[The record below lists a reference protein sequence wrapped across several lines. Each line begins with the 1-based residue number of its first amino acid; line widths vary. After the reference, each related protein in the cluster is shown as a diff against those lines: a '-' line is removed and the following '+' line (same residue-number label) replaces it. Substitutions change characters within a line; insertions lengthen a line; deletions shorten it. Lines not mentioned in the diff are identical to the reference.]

1 MKKVLTLALT
11 AVLCLGLVFMTGCGG
26 GNLEMPYSGYDLTEY
41 VTLPDYDSYTTEKP
55 DVTITDEDID
65 AAIDEVL
72 AQYPTTE
79 EETEGVVEKGDKI
92 RYSYKGT
99 LADGST
105 TDGMNA
111 DNQEMVLGQASMIDG
126 FQEGMYGATIG
137 EPVTL
142 NLKFPDPYPNNE
154 DLSGKDVTFVVTV
167 NAKLVD
173 VPAELTDDFV
183 KEHSDEKNV
192 ADYRKSMAKQLEEQE
207 TEEQLYNIKT
217 KIWNQIV
224 AETEITE
231 AIALE
236 VDSKVEMFNTR
247 YEKLAEQQGM
257 EWEEFLDEYFKYDTD
272 EYNEQIRLYAESMVK
287 TEMIVYAAAQ
297 KEGIEVSEKEYEEQL
312 DSILTSYGY
321 SDMESFED
329 AAGMALDQFAEE
341 QYSLKLNLYLEKV
354 LDVIYDRIAENAE

>member
-1 MKKVLTLALT
+1 M
-11 AVLCLGLVFMTGCGG
+11 
-26 GNLEMPYSGYDLTEY
+26 
-41 VTLPDYDSYTTEKP
+41 
-55 DVTITDEDID
+55 
-65 AAIDEVL
+65 
-72 AQYPTTE
+72 
-79 EETEGVVEKGDKI
+79 
-92 RYSYKGT
+92 
-99 LADGST
+99 
-105 TDGMNA
+105 
-111 DNQEMVLGQASMIDG
+111 
-126 FQEGMYGATIG
+126 
-137 EPVTL
+137 TL

-287 TEMIVYAAAQ
+287 TEMKIGRASCRERV
-297 KEGIEVSEKEYEEQL
+297 
-312 DSILTSYGY
+312 
-321 SDMESFED
+321 
-329 AAGMALDQFAEE
+329 
-341 QYSLKLNLYLEKV
+341 
-354 LDVIYDRIAENAE
+354 

>member
-1 MKKVLTLALT
+1 
-11 AVLCLGLVFMTGCGG
+11 
-26 GNLEMPYSGYDLTEY
+26 
-41 VTLPDYDSYTTEKP
+41 
-55 DVTITDEDID
+55 
-65 AAIDEVL
+65 
-72 AQYPTTE
+72 
-79 EETEGVVEKGDKI
+79 
-92 RYSYKGT
+92 
-99 LADGST
+99 
-105 TDGMNA
+105 MNA

-192 ADYRKSMAKQLEEQE
+192 ADYRKRMAKKLEEQE

-236 VDSKVEMFNTR
+236 VDSKVEM
-247 YEKLAEQQGM
+247 L
-257 EWEEFLDEYFKYDTD
+257 
-272 EYNEQIRLYAESMVK
+272 
-287 TEMIVYAAAQ
+287 
-297 KEGIEVSEKEYEEQL
+297 
-312 DSILTSYGY
+312 
-321 SDMESFED
+321 
-329 AAGMALDQFAEE
+329 
-341 QYSLKLNLYLEKV
+341 SL
-354 LDVIYDRIAENAE
+354 IHI

>member
-26 GNLEMPYSGYDLTEY
+26 GNIEMPYSGYDLTEY
-41 VTLPDYDSYTTEKP
+41 VTLPDYDSYTTQKP

-111 DNQEMVLGQASMIDG
+111 DNQEMILGQASMIDG

-192 ADYRKSMAKQLEEQE
+192 ADYRKSMAKQLEEEE
-207 TEEQLYNIKT
+207 TEEQLYNLKT

-231 AIALE
+231 VIALE

-287 TEMIVYAAAQ
+287 TEMIVYAVAQ

-312 DSILTSYGY
+312 SSILTAYGY
-321 SDMESFED
+321 SDKESFED

-354 LDVIYDRIAENAE
+354 LDVIYDRIAKDAE